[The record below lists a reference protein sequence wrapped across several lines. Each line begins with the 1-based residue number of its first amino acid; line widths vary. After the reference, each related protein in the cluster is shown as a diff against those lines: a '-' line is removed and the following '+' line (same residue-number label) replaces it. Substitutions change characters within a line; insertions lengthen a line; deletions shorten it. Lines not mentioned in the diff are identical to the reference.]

1 MIKSPINN
9 VDNEILLRN
18 ILTHP
23 FLNGRSYKR
32 NKNLPP
38 LKTSIE
44 LIYENRM
51 DKLKRIR
58 EILMLGQDSPENRNK
73 IK

>member
-1 MIKSPINN
+1 
-9 VDNEILLRN
+9 
-18 ILTHP
+18 
-23 FLNGRSYKR
+23 LNGRSYKR

-58 EILMLGQDSPENRNK
+58 EILMLGQDSPKNRNK